1 MLCVIFKMQ
10 ASSFVRGHALSLYLR
25 SHSCQPMFC
34 QWPADTFP
42 KKAVSC
48 CPGLHRLSSPSC
60 HQLPLLFF
68 FSSCSSLASQRKNI
82 RSLYYFNTRH
92 LTQMLGEESPALT
105 LLANSSPI
113 PAIRWQQRPPF
124 LATQDLTWLLCAS
137 HSKAWPERLSLSLYP
152 FSSSWDPEIPPF
164 SLRLAIGFHLL

>member
-1 MLCVIFKMQ
+1 MRTPHLVCNFKIAPLPRAMLRPLPVWLRDWLSM
-10 ASSFVRGHALSLYLR
+10 ASPTICLFLPASFAKPPTTTLAAVFLLLPALAPR
-25 SHSCQPMFC
+25 MENTRQF
-34 QWPADTFP
+34 
-42 KKAVSC
+42 
-48 CPGLHRLSSPSC
+48 
-60 HQLPLLFF
+60 
-68 FSSCSSLASQRKNI
+68 
-82 RSLYYFNTRH
+82 YYFKSSQT
-92 LTQMLGEESPALT
+92 TEWLGEESPALT